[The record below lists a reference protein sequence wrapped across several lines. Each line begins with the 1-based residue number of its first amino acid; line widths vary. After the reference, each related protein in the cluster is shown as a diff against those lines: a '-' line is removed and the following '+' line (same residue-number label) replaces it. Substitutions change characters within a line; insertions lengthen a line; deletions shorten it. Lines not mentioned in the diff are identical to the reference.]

1 MSVFGREWECFSR
14 VNASVAASGL
24 LARRQHLVACIRP
37 RERVDVP
44 FSWHT
49 VRVRVPLPVNLFR
62 ATRTFFHLAIFTR
75 LTRLL
80 PVVYTGVCIVVSDV
94 NRCLASTHTNRASRC
109 SIHLS
114 SRTNW
119 MAIVQVSLSIPLWH
133 FVPEQ
138 LRSLFSM
145 NYIWRNICQLDEEYR
160 ACSMPWHKRQIS
172 TIVFWPFHRFFSQ
185 LSTRG
190 LFLPAIPVDV
200 HLLFAE
206 VSHSPLRSGIV
217 HTRTCAACSPRASVY
232 VQVRASVSR
241 IRGCVSDRVIDT
253 RANTHT
259 YTPTH
264 THTHTHTHT
273 LPWRTLVWADALRLW
288 IRDMYGETRTRVSR
302 ACIFDRVDTNGA
314 TIYSSREYERA
325 SVRRVTRERN
335 QSSVLRKRLTP
346 RDFQWKRFEV
356 FRADKFSTVRPGSR
370 NGFRV
375 RSAKAARAHRK
386 VPISKWE
393 NSVDPTFPAATF
405 ALWSNI
411 FAAKHS

>member
-49 VRVRVPLPVNLFR
+49 VRVRVPLPVNLLR

-75 LTRLL
+75 LTRFLL
-80 PVVYTGVCIVVSDV
+80 VVYTGVCIVVSDV
-94 NRCLASTHTNRASRC
+94 NRCLTSTHTNRASRC
-109 SIHLS
+109 PIHLS

-217 HTRTCAACSPRASVY
+217 HTRTCAACSPHASVY

-259 YTPTH
+259 LTHAH
-264 THTHTHTHT
+264 THTHYHGVHSCGQT
-273 LPWRTLVWADALRLW
+273 LYDSGSETCMGRHAHVYHARVYSTAW
-288 IRDMYGETRTRVSR
+288 IRAVQRSTRRESTSVRV
-302 ACIFDRVDTNGA
+302 CD
-314 TIYSSREYERA
+314 ELRA
-325 SVRRVTRERN
+325 SAT
-335 QSSVLRKRLTP
+335 S
-346 RDFQWKRFEV
+346 
-356 FRADKFSTVRPGSR
+356 RPYCESG
-370 NGFRV
+370 
-375 RSAKAARAHRK
+375 
-386 VPISKWE
+386 
-393 NSVDPTFPAATF
+393 
-405 ALWSNI
+405 
-411 FAAKHS
+411 

>member
-49 VRVRVPLPVNLFR
+49 VRVRVPLPVNLLR

-75 LTRLL
+75 LTRFLL
-80 PVVYTGVCIVVSDV
+80 VVYTDVCIVVSDV
-94 NRCLASTHTNRASRC
+94 NRCLTSTHTNRASRC
-109 SIHLS
+109 PIHLS

-217 HTRTCAACSPRASVY
+217 HTRTCAACSPHASVY

-259 YTPTH
+259 LTH
-264 THTHTHTHT
+264 AHTHT

-302 ACIFDRVDTNGA
+302 ACIFDRVDTSGA

-411 FAAKHS
+411 FTAKHS

>member
-264 THTHTHTHT
+264 THTHT

-411 FAAKHS
+411 FATKHS

>member
-264 THTHTHTHT
+264 THTTMAYTRVGRRSTTLDPRHVWGDTHTC
-273 LPWRTLVWADALRLW
+273 
-288 IRDMYGETRTRVSR
+288 ITRVYIRPRGYERCNDLLVARVR
-302 ACIFDRVDTNGA
+302 ACECA
-314 TIYSSREYERA
+314 TSYARA
-325 SVRRVTRERN
+325 QPVVRI
-335 QSSVLRKRLTP
+335 
-346 RDFQWKRFEV
+346 
-356 FRADKFSTVRPGSR
+356 
-370 NGFRV
+370 
-375 RSAKAARAHRK
+375 AKAANAARFSVEAFRGLSRGQVFDGSSRK
-386 VPISKWE
+386 QERVPRSIRESGAR
-393 NSVDPTFPAATF
+393 T
-405 ALWSNI
+405 
-411 FAAKHS
+411 